1 MAKLVKIVIG
11 ANYGDE
17 GKGEATAYFA
27 NIAQKENLKCLNILF
42 NGGPQRGHTV
52 ELASGFRHVFHHFG
66 AGTVFDADTYFD
78 KTFMVNPMTFA
89 EEWYELDAKN
99 VTPHP
104 FIHPSCRVTTPYDM
118 MINQIVELSRDK
130 NKHGSCG
137 YGIWETQKRYED
149 GKYAY
154 TYQQLF
160 NLPFDEF
167 LNYLKNIR
175 IGEAKKLLVETDMK
189 VHEISKAVGYEH
201 EKHFMKTF
209 KNITGLTPSQYRK
222 NLT

>member
-99 VTPHP
+99 VTPHL

-175 IGEAKKLLVETDMK
+175 TIYLPQRLRF
-189 VHEISKAVGYEH
+189 Y
-201 EKHFMKTF
+201 
-209 KNITGLTPSQYRK
+209 NI
-222 NLT
+222 